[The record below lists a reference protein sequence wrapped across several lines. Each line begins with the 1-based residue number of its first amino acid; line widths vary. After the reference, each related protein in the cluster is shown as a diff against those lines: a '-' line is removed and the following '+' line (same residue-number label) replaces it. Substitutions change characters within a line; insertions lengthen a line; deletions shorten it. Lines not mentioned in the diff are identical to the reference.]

1 MSEIKLNLAR
11 KWRSRTFDEVVGQ
24 DLPIRMLKNSLY
36 LDHYFPVY
44 LFSGQRGCGK
54 TTAARIFAGAVNCHK
69 LADFQKNPKEIIPC
83 LACKSCLAMKEGNH
97 PDFIEID
104 AASHTGVD
112 NVRQIIDAAAFM
124 PLLGRKKIYLI
135 DEAHMLSKAAFNAFL
150 KILEEPPA
158 SVFFILATT
167 DPHKI
172 IETVKSRCF
181 QVFFR
186 ALESQALV
194 KHLAYVCQHEEIPYE
209 PEALELLVKQTEG
222 SVRDALNL
230 LEQVRFTARRV
241 DKHAVLTVLGHLDE
255 ERLFTIFDKVL
266 NSQPAALLVYLQE
279 ICFESFSA
287 PILWRACIDFV
298 RTALWYTYEV
308 TVQVSEQFKEI
319 VANHNV
325 ETLRSC
331 LQLLYTNE
339 PLFLKTRNQHQ
350 VLEYVLLQM
359 CTSKN
364 GSSKITIRENV
375 PKKNT
380 SPQTAAL
387 LSIPTQG
394 TLPESTSHEWQTFL
408 QKISALDDPLVFS
421 IFKQG
426 EFKSFQDGVIIVSF
440 PQNNSFFGDL
450 LENTKNVWNPKLIE
464 VFGDLAKLNSIFD
477 GQAKQITPTS
487 QHVGKVVHFKPNF
500 EQKSPPVTQKE
511 NLERKQ
517 VVSSRPPVQKSFEKK
532 LVKKIQ
538 ESPIDVS
545 DEATWK
551 KAHIILKAFPGT
563 IVEIPKDEHA

>member
-24 DLPIRMLKNSLY
+24 ELPIRMLKNSLY

-54 TTAARIFAGAVNCHK
+54 TTAARIFAGAVNCEK
-69 LADFQKNPKEIIPC
+69 LADFQKNPKEGIPC
-83 LACKSCLAMKEGNH
+83 LACKSCLAMKSGNH

-112 NVRQIIDAAAFM
+112 NVRQIIDAAALM

-150 KILEEPPA
+150 KILEEPPS

-186 ALESQALV
+186 ALAFPPLV
-194 KHLAYVCQHEEIPYE
+194 KHLAHVCTQEEIPYE
-209 PEALELLVKQTEG
+209 HEALELLVKQTEG

-230 LEQVRFTARRV
+230 LEQVRFTTRTV
-241 DKHAVLTVLGHLDE
+241 DKQAVLTVLGHLDE
-255 ERLFTIFDKVL
+255 GRLLTLFEKTL
-266 NSQPAALLVYLQE
+266 NEQPAELLGFLQE
-279 ICFESFSA
+279 IAFESFSA
-287 PILWRACIDFV
+287 PILWQACVDFM
-298 RTALWYTYEV
+298 RTALWYKYEV
-308 TVQVSEQFKEI
+308 TLEVSDHLKNI
-319 VANHNV
+319 VAQHNV
-325 ETLRSC
+325 GTLHHC

-359 CTSKN
+359 CSAKDGGGQVLFN
-364 GSSKITIRENV
+364 ESA
-375 PKKNT
+375 PKKINKPQPALVRASKPATPQST
-380 SPQTAAL
+380 SP
-387 LSIPTQG
+387 
-394 TLPESTSHEWQTFL
+394 EWQTFL
-408 QKISALDDPLVFS
+408 EKISSLDDPLVVS

-426 EFKSFQDGVIIVSF
+426 TFKEATTESITVSF
-440 PQNNSFFGDL
+440 PENVSFYADL
-450 LENTKNVWNPKLIE
+450 LENSRNGWQRLLKEI
-464 VFGDLAKLNSIFD
+464 FGDTVTLNALFD
-477 GQAKQITPTS
+477 GQARPLAVRHQPANRPAR
-487 QHVGKVVHFKPNF
+487 QA
-500 EQKSPPVTQKE
+500 PVKTVE
-511 NLERKQ
+511 KQ
-517 VVSSRPPVQKSFEKK
+517 VTTSAPKNNIEKKPAGGYRQGYQKSFEKK
-532 LVKKIQ
+532 QIKKVQ
-538 ESPIDVS
+538 ETPIDVS

-551 KAHIILKAFPGT
+551 KAHIILKVFPGT
-563 IVEIPKDEHA
+563 VVEIPKDEHA